1 MVVELDVTHGR
12 GKNKVFGWE
21 KVGSA
26 AGIPR
31 RELKYYQNEYL
42 RPNGSP
48 TKLLLDKLGSQG
60 KTISDLLDVLQ
71 KPRVQLG
78 SVAASIRHRVT
89 TV

>member
-1 MVVELDVTHGR
+1 M
-12 GKNKVFGWE
+12 FGWE
-21 KVGSA
+21 KVGNA

-71 KPRVQLG
+71 KPRVQLD